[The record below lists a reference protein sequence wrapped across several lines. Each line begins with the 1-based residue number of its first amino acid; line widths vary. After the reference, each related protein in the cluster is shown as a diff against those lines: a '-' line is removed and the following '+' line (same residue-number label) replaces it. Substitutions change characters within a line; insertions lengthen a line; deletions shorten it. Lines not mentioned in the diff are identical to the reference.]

1 MSVFQLLHGTII
13 DDIILPHLSVLL
25 KISKAPWSEENT
37 PYRNLLQLMLML
49 TMSK

>member
-25 KISKAPWSEENT
+25 EISKAPWSEENT